1 MNMRQSPNQKTDPVG
16 W

>member
-1 MNMRQSPNQKTDPVG
+1 MYTRQSPNQMTDPVG